1 MKFTSALTASL
12 ALLAPSA
19 LAAPKNNANSS
30 CCRKDLNSNEYHKE
44 LSTNYLNMWSGNLT
58 IAETILHPDLTMYAD
73 RLPSANGSDLIRV
86 TTRDEFVAF
95 IGKSRTG
102 WQKYWFDMIHWV
114 GTGDK
119 LAMRWKMNGLVGE
132 NMAIPTTLD
141 PGAYV
146 TYNGTD
152 FVVLDDCTGQ
162 IKEINMAQDFIAF
175 FHELGIKGVM
185 V

>member
-1 MKFTSALTASL
+1 MGITSAVTAGLILLT
-12 ALLAPSA
+12 PTT
-19 LAAPKNNANSS
+19 LAAPKTSTNSS

-44 LSTNYLNMWSGNLT
+44 LSTNYLSMWSGDLT
-58 IAETILHPDLTMYAD
+58 IAETILHPDLV
-73 RLPSANGSDLIRV
+73 IRN
-86 TTRDEFVAF
+86 EFVAF
-95 IGKSRTG
+95 IQKSRTG
-102 WQKYWFDMIHWV
+102 WQNYWFDMIHWV

-152 FVVLDDCTGQ
+152 LAVLDNCTGQ
-162 IKEINMAQDFIAF
+162 IKEINMAQDFIAY